1 MTVKDLISDAMP
13 EISPLESIVNALNL
27 MDEYRVSHLPVVQD
41 GIFLGIVC
49 EEELEM
55 LDARHKNSIFENQE
69 LMDIHVDGHRHIYD
83 AVKLFSSNDLS
94 LLPVVGQNMEYLGSI
109 TLEEMVDHIAKIQ
122 AVDEPGGI
130 IVLEMNSRDY
140 SMQQIG
146 GIVEGND
153 AKILSSTL
161 TSYADSMKIEIT
173 LKVNTEN
180 IAPIIQTFERYD
192 YHIKASYQE
201 SFANEDMKDRFDE
214 FMNYLNI

>member
-1 MTVKDLISDAMP
+1 MIVHDLISNAIP
-13 EISPLESIVNALNL
+13 ELSPTDGIVNALNL
-27 MDEYRVSHLPVVQD
+27 MDEYRVSHLPVVHD
-41 GIFLGIVC
+41 GKLLGIVC
-49 EEELEM
+49 EEELEL
-55 LDARHKNSIFENQE
+55 LDARHKSSISESQE
-69 LMDIHVDGHRHIYD
+69 LMDIHCEANKHIFD
-83 AVKLFSSNDLS
+83 AVKMFSENDLTI
-94 LLPVVGQNMEYLGSI
+94 LPITGKEMEYLGCVR
-109 TLEEMVDHIAKIQ
+109 LEDMIDYIAKIQ

-146 GIVEGND
+146 GIVEGNN
-153 AKILSSTL
+153 AKILSSNI
-161 TSYADSMKIEIT
+161 TSFADSMKIEVT

-201 SFANEDMKDRFDE
+201 SAVNEDLKDRYDE